1 MIVTISIRTTEG
13 HFLNVRIH
21 PIPQTRHGIHIPRTI
36 VVQSR
41 FLVKLL
47 AVELVRHLLSRR
59 VFVHEQF
66 AIRQV
71 SIELGDV
78 GLGIGDIRGAAEVVS
93 VVVEDGL
100 VRGVGRHIA
109 VTQLHVVGVFDLVP
123 LHGRAGHGVALRNS
137 S

>member
-1 MIVTISIRTTEG
+1 MVVTISIRTAEG

-21 PIPQTRHGIHIPRTI
+21 PIPQTSPRVHIPCAI

-41 FLVKLL
+41 LLVELL
-47 AVELVRHLLSRR
+47 TVELVRHLLTAA

-78 GLGIGDIRGAAEVVS
+78 GLGVGD
-93 VVVEDGL
+93 
-100 VRGVGRHIA
+100 VRM
-109 VTQLHVVGVFDLVP
+109 
-123 LHGRAGHGVALRNS
+123 
-137 S
+137 